1 MPTPP
6 SVPIITSFDDE
17 RNRFDYYWERLNA
30 LDIPSPATAT
40 FPLTETASGRLDWN
54 TSAIRQFMSK
64 NDMSRAFVR
73 SQHKA
78 ATRRLVDGSYIQNST
93 EEEIDRTVE
102 SLLTQHEQDGW
113 PHGGSI
119 VVRDWIDLQFCM
131 HHSHDLCHPE
141 IRYFIEDGDILASSP
156 VSLSDTSFVCAD
168 QYEYLNDTLATID
181 EQVPRTYAQQVAD
194 EFTEATWAIDFVMD
208 TTGTWYCP
216 ELNLNG
222 IYWHEKTSSWNN
234 MCGHG
239 ELEAFSPLF
248 THSAALSNHRP
259 TRPNK

>member
-1 MPTPP
+1 MPTSP
-6 SVPIITSFDDE
+6 SRALLTSFSDP

-30 LDIPSPATAT
+30 LDIPSPTT
-40 FPLTETASGRLDWN
+40 KIFPLTTTDTGRLDWD
-54 TSAIRQFMSK
+54 TTAILDFMDTH
-64 NDMSRAFVR
+64 DMNRAFVR

-78 ATRRLVDGSYIQNST
+78 ASRRLVDGSYIQNPSH
-93 EEEIDRTVE
+93 EEIDRTIE
-102 SLLTQHEQDGW
+102 SLLAQHEQDNW

-131 HHSHDLCHPE
+131 HNTHDLCHPE
-141 IRYFIEDGDILASSP
+141 IRYFIEDGTILGTSP
-156 VSLSDTSFVCAD
+156 QSLTDTSVVCAD
-168 QYEYLNDTLATID
+168 QYDYLESTLDSLSIET
-181 EQVPRTYAQQVAD
+181 PRAYAQTIAD

-222 IYWHEKTSSWNN
+222 IYWHDETDSWKN

-239 ELEAFSPLF
+239 ELEAFSPRF
-248 THSAALSNHRP
+248 THSAALRDPSP
-259 TRPNK
+259 QQPD